1 MDLKPVERSTG
12 LFAPKIPRWSAMN
25 YVSNIAESILSH
37 TRTSVVLGPELYTAI
52 AEWEKREIPVAV
64 VLISIDEVYRQA
76 SESFNE
82 RPPVEMLQDTVSK
95 NFTTWLAYGGER
107 KVMSV

>member
-1 MDLKPVERSTG
+1 
-12 LFAPKIPRWSAMN
+12 MN

-37 TRTSVVLGPELYTAI
+37 TRMSVVLGPELYTAI

-76 SESFNE
+76 KEGFNE
-82 RPPVEMLQDTVSK
+82 RPPVEMLQDTVLR
-95 NFTTWLAYGGER
+95 NFTTWLAYGE
-107 KVMSV
+107 KELMDA

>member
-1 MDLKPVERSTG
+1 
-12 LFAPKIPRWSAMN
+12 MN
-25 YVSNIAESILSH
+25 YVSNIEESILSH
-37 TRTSVVLGPELYTAI
+37 TRKSVVLGPELYTAI
-52 AEWEKREIPVAV
+52 AEWEKKEIPVAV

-76 SESFNE
+76 GESFQE
-82 RPPVEMLQDTVSK
+82 RPPVEMLQDTVLR

>member
-1 MDLKPVERSTG
+1 
-12 LFAPKIPRWSAMN
+12 MN

-76 SESFNE
+76 KKSFNE
-82 RPPVEMLQDTVSK
+82 RPPIDLLQDTVLR

-107 KVMSV
+107 KMMDA